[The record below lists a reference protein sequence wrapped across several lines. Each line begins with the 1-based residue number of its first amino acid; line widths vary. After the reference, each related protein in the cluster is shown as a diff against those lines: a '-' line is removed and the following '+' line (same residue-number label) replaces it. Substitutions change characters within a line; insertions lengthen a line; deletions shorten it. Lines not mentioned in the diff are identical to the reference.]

1 MKMLL
6 ELANVRDPRRGGGR
20 KKHVF
25 WEIIVIAILAKLSG
39 AQTFN
44 EMEDFGK
51 SKRDWLGSFLS
62 LPHGIPSHDTFN
74 RAIRAIPVKEFEARF
89 RAVAE
94 AMRAKVAENGVEE
107 QQPPQQQRIIAIDG
121 KAVRRA
127 GSPGKAPIIVGAW
140 DEHTGIALGQEQVAE
155 KSNEITAIPRLLTG
169 IDIRGA
175 IVTTDAMGCQKESTR
190 LIVAGGADYMLALKG
205 NHGLAE
211 EEIRS
216 FMEDAIANAPERLA
230 FHETYDKGHGR
241 LETRRCWQSDDLD
254 WFEDRKLWTN
264 LKSVCMVES
273 ARSVGGATSTERRL
287 FLCSMA
293 PDAPKAM
300 ETGRGHWGIENRLH
314 HKLDVQLEE
323 DLSRA
328 RSGNAPRNL
337 AMIRRTVLNILGRD
351 AQGRGLRRCQKNAAW
366 NTAYLEEMLAA
377 TD

>member
-1 MKMLL
+1 MKALMK
-6 ELANVRDPRRGGGR
+6 LANVRDPRRGGER

-25 WEIIVIAILAKLSG
+25 KEIVAIAILAKLSG

-44 EMEDFGK
+44 EMEDFGNI
-51 SKRDWLGSFLS
+51 RREWLGTFLT

-74 RAIRAIPVKEFEARF
+74 RAISAIPVEEFEARF
-89 RAVAE
+89 RDLAE
-94 AMRAKVAENGVEE
+94 AMRVKAVGNGEKD
-107 QQPPQQQRIIAIDG
+107 PPQQRIIAIDG

-140 DEHTGIALGQEQVAE
+140 DERTGIALGQEQVAE
-155 KSNEITAIPRLLTG
+155 KSNEITAIPRLLAG

-175 IVTTDAMGCQKESTR
+175 IVTTDAMGCQKESAR
-190 LIVAGGADYMLALKG
+190 LIVAGGGDYMLALKG
-205 NHGLAE
+205 NHSLAHE
-211 EEIRS
+211 EMRS
-216 FMEDAIANAPERLA
+216 FMEDAVANAPESLS
-230 FHETYDKGHGR
+230 FHETYEKGHGR
-241 LETRRCWQSDDLD
+241 LEARRCWQSDDLD
-254 WFEDRKLWTN
+254 WFADKPLWAH
-264 LKSVCMVES
+264 LQSVCMVES
-273 ARSVGGATSTERRL
+273 ERNVGGAMSTERRL

-314 HKLDVQLEE
+314 HKLDVQLGE

-337 AMIRRTVLNILGRD
+337 ALIRRTVLNILGRD

-366 NTAYLEEMLAA
+366 NPAYLEALLA
-377 TD
+377 DND

>member
-1 MKMLL
+1 METLL
-6 ELANVRDPRRGGGR
+6 ELVDVRDPRGGGGR
-20 KKHVF
+20 RKHVF
-25 WEIIVIAILAKLSG
+25 KEILAIAILAKLSG

-51 SKRDWLGSFLS
+51 CRRDWLGTFLS

-74 RAIRAIPVKEFEARF
+74 RAIRTIPVREFEARV
-89 RAVAE
+89 RALAE
-94 AMRAKVAENGVEE
+94 AMRAKAAKNGVEE
-107 QQPPQQQRIIAIDG
+107 PQPPQRIVAIDG

-175 IVTTDAMGCQKESTR
+175 IVTTDAMGCQKETTR

-211 EEIRS
+211 EEMRS
-216 FMEDAIANAPERLA
+216 FMEDAIANTPERLA
-230 FHETYDKGHGR
+230 FHETHDKGHGR
-241 LETRRCWQSDDLD
+241 LETRRCWQSADLG
-254 WFEDRKLWTN
+254 WFADRSLWTG
-264 LKSVCMVES
+264 LQSVCMVES
-273 ARSVGGATSTERRL
+273 TRSIGDATSTERRL

-300 ETGRGHWGIENRLH
+300 KTGRGHWGIENRLH

-323 DLSRA
+323 DFSRA

-337 AMIRRTVLNILGRD
+337 ATIRRTVLNILGRD
-351 AQGRGLRRCQKNAAW
+351 AQGRGVRRCQKNAAW
-366 NTAYLEEMLAA
+366 NSACLEEMLAA
-377 TD
+377 LN